1 MRAFSFVVYVFL
13 ILTVG
18 SGASLQANA
27 QAETSPAMAEWK
39 RGATR
44 HIAQHLN
51 QSKPQLAQAIASLGA
66 KAARAKTVIALQVNR
81 DGSVRSRQVLQSS
94 GRAALD
100 KIALQVV
107 AGVGSFQPLPMGL
120 SSDTMSLSVPIA
132 FENREGPGQW
142 RRNIVLHLYRHAAPL
157 LRHNISGA
165 VVVRFSLSPSG
176 QVLSRSIQK
185 SSGNKSLDDS
195 IVRMVA
201 DAAPFPAAPGDVSGK
216 SFTFSAP
223 ISLHAL
229 RPFFR

>member
-1 MRAFSFVVYVFL
+1 MRAFSFVVYAFL
-13 ILTVG
+13 VLTVI

-51 QSKPQLAQAIASLGA
+51 QSKPQLAQAIASLGT

-100 KIALQVV
+100 KIALQIV

-120 SSDTMSLSVPIA
+120 SSDTMRLSVPIG
-132 FENREGPGQW
+132 FENRVGPGQW

-157 LRHNISGA
+157 LRNNISGS
-165 VVVRFSLSPSG
+165 VVVVFSLSPSG
-176 QVLSRSIQK
+176 QVLSRGIQK

-195 IVRMVA
+195 VLRMVA
-201 DAAPFPAAPGDVSGK
+201 DAAPFPAAPGDISGK
-216 SFTFSAP
+216 SFSFLAP
-223 ISLHAL
+223 INVNAL
-229 RPFFR
+229 RPFF